1 MKKSVLFLFLLLSTG
16 IAFSQTTITLQDQCN
31 CEVLSGTDV
40 SSPGALVPSGA
51 DTGDIYVNTNTGTI
65 YFWDGNS
72 WELTATDDQQLTGFT
87 FNDATN
93 TLTLT
98 LEDGGSVN
106 VDLSSLSDSL
116 IDTNTTIASFGIDG
130 ANTNLVITDSDT
142 NTYAVALAD
151 IAALIDTDDQTLSE
165 VLSEGNSA
173 GTSITNV
180 TDPTNAQDAATKNYV
195 DTQIT
200 ANEADG
206 SETIVNGGTD
216 ISVSGSGTTGD
227 PYIVNSTFTEVDG
240 SITNEIQ
247 DLASVLGEGNSAGT
261 SITNV
266 TDPTNAQDAAT
277 KNYVD
282 TQITANAADG
292 SETIV
297 NGGTDISVS
306 GSGTTGDPYVVNNTF
321 TEVDGS
327 ITNEVNTRFEVSG
340 ANLEIEDGNGT
351 LQVPLANLGSDDQTL
366 SEVLSEGNSA
376 GTSITNVTDP
386 TNAQDAATKNYVD
399 SQITANAAD
408 GSETIVNG
416 GTDIS
421 VSGSGTTGDPYVV
434 NNTFTEVDG
443 SVTNEIN
450 TRFEVSG
457 ANLEIEDGNGTLQVP
472 LANLGSD
479 DQTLS
484 EVLSEGNSAGTSI
497 TNVTDPTNAQ
507 DAATKNYV
515 DTQITANAADGS
527 ETIVNGGTDISV
539 SGSGTT
545 GDPYIVN
552 NTFTEVDGSIT
563 NEIQDLAS
571 VLGEGNS
578 AGTSITNV
586 TDPTNAQDAATKNYV
601 DTQITANAADGSET
615 IVNGG
620 TDISVSGS
628 GTTGDPYVV
637 NNTFTEVDGSITNE
651 IQDLASVLG
660 EGNSAGTSITNVTDP
675 TNAQDAATKNYVDSQ
690 ITANAADGSETIVNA
705 GTDISV
711 SGSGTTGDPYVVN
724 NTFTEVDGS
733 VTNEINTRF
742 EVSGANLE
750 IEDGNGTLQVPL
762 ANLGSDDQTLSE
774 VLSEGNSAG
783 TSITNVTDP
792 TNAQDAATKNYVD
805 SQITANA
812 ADGSETIVN
821 GGTDISVSGSGTTGD
836 PYIVNSTFT
845 EVDGSI
851 TNEMQDLASVLGEG
865 NSAGTSITNVT
876 DPTNAQDAATK
887 NYVDTQ
893 ITANA
898 ADGSETIVNGGTDI
912 SVSGSG
918 TTGDSTFT
926 EVDGSVTNEI
936 NTRFDGKWGEP

>member
-1 MKKSVLFLFLLLSTG
+1 VNSTFTEVDGSITNEIQDLASVLG
-16 IAFSQTTITLQDQCN
+16 
-31 CEVLSGTDV
+31 
-40 SSPGALVPSGA
+40 
-51 DTGDIYVNTNTGTI
+51 
-65 YFWDGNS
+65 
-72 WELTATDDQQLTGFT
+72 
-87 FNDATN
+87 
-93 TLTLT
+93 
-98 LEDGGSVN
+98 
-106 VDLSSLSDSL
+106 
-116 IDTNTTIASFGIDG
+116 
-130 ANTNLVITDSDT
+130 
-142 NTYAVALAD
+142 
-151 IAALIDTDDQTLSE
+151 
-165 VLSEGNSA
+165 EGNSA

-200 ANEADG
+200 ANAADG
-206 SETIVNGGTD
+206 SETIVNAGTD

-282 TQITANAADG
+282 SQITANAADG

-297 NGGTDISVS
+297 NAGTDISVS
-306 GSGTTGDPYVVNNTF
+306 GSGTTGDPYIVNSTF

-327 ITNEVNTRFEVSG
+327 I
-340 ANLEIEDGNGT
+340 
-351 LQVPLANLGSDDQTL
+351 
-366 SEVLSEGNSA
+366 
-376 GTSITNVTDP
+376 
-386 TNAQDAATKNYVD
+386 
-399 SQITANAAD
+399 
-408 GSETIVNG
+408 
-416 GTDIS
+416 
-421 VSGSGTTGDPYVV
+421 
-434 NNTFTEVDG
+434 
-443 SVTNEIN
+443 TNEIN

-527 ETIVNGGTDISV
+527 ETVVNGGTDISV

-545 GDPYIVN
+545 GDPYI
-552 NTFTEVDGSIT
+552 
-563 NEIQDLAS
+563 
-571 VLGEGNS
+571 
-578 AGTSITNV
+578 
-586 TDPTNAQDAATKNYV
+586 
-601 DTQITANAADGSET
+601 
-615 IVNGG
+615 
-620 TDISVSGS
+620 
-628 GTTGDPYVV
+628 V

-750 IEDGNGTLQVPL
+750 IEDSNGTLQVAL
-762 ANLGSDDQTLSE
+762 ADINIDQTASDVDLDTSVDSDGDGSSE
-774 VLSEGNSAG
+774 TTVEGAIQAMSPIVSKAARIFYPPSIAVDASTNGIGRTLNLYDQYVAQFG
-783 TSITNVTDP
+783 TPAVASLGAPAAIP
-792 TNAQDAATKNYVD
+792 TYAATDLYYYVTYAD
-805 SQITANA
+805 PAVFDNMSIDASGELTYDIVGQPSDYNA
-812 ADGSETIVN
+812 LI
-821 GGTDISVSGSGTTGD
+821 
-836 PYIVNSTFT
+836 
-845 EVDGSI
+845 
-851 TNEMQDLASVLGEG
+851 
-865 NSAGTSITNVT
+865 NVVFVV
-876 DPTNAQDAATK
+876 K
-887 NYVDTQ
+887 
-893 ITANA
+893 
-898 ADGSETIVNGGTDI
+898 
-912 SVSGSG
+912 
-918 TTGDSTFT
+918 
-926 EVDGSVTNEI
+926 
-936 NTRFDGKWGEP
+936 

>member
-195 DTQIT
+195 DSQIT
-200 ANEADG
+200 ANAADG
-206 SETIVNGGTD
+206 SETIVNAGTD

-306 GSGTTGDPYVVNNTF
+306 GSGTTGDPYVVNSTF

-340 ANLEIEDGNGT
+340 ANLEIEDSNGT
-351 LQVPLANLGSDDQTL
+351 LQVALADINIDQTASDVDL
-366 SEVLSEGNSA
+366 DTSVDSDGDGSSETTVEGAIQAMSPIVSKAARIFYPPSIAVDASTNGVGLTLNLYDQYVA
-376 GTSITNVTDP
+376 QFGTPAVASLGAPAAIP
-386 TNAQDAATKNYVD
+386 TYAATDLYYYV
-399 SQITANAAD
+399 TYAD
-408 GSETIVNG
+408 PAVFDNMSI
-416 GTDIS
+416 D
-421 VSGSGTTGDPYVV
+421 VSGELTYDIVGQPSDYNALINVV
-434 NNTFTEVDG
+434 F
-443 SVTNEIN
+443 
-450 TRFEVSG
+450 
-457 ANLEIEDGNGTLQVP
+457 
-472 LANLGSD
+472 
-479 DQTLS
+479 
-484 EVLSEGNSAGTSI
+484 
-497 TNVTDPTNAQ
+497 
-507 DAATKNYV
+507 
-515 DTQITANAADGS
+515 
-527 ETIVNGGTDISV
+527 
-539 SGSGTT
+539 
-545 GDPYIVN
+545 
-552 NTFTEVDGSIT
+552 
-563 NEIQDLAS
+563 
-571 VLGEGNS
+571 
-578 AGTSITNV
+578 
-586 TDPTNAQDAATKNYV
+586 
-601 DTQITANAADGSET
+601 
-615 IVNGG
+615 
-620 TDISVSGS
+620 
-628 GTTGDPYVV
+628 VV
-637 NNTFTEVDGSITNE
+637 
-651 IQDLASVLG
+651 
-660 EGNSAGTSITNVTDP
+660 
-675 TNAQDAATKNYVDSQ
+675 K
-690 ITANAADGSETIVNA
+690 
-705 GTDISV
+705 
-711 SGSGTTGDPYVVN
+711 
-724 NTFTEVDGS
+724 
-733 VTNEINTRF
+733 
-742 EVSGANLE
+742 
-750 IEDGNGTLQVPL
+750 
-762 ANLGSDDQTLSE
+762 
-774 VLSEGNSAG
+774 
-783 TSITNVTDP
+783 
-792 TNAQDAATKNYVD
+792 
-805 SQITANA
+805 
-812 ADGSETIVN
+812 
-821 GGTDISVSGSGTTGD
+821 
-836 PYIVNSTFT
+836 
-845 EVDGSI
+845 
-851 TNEMQDLASVLGEG
+851 
-865 NSAGTSITNVT
+865 
-876 DPTNAQDAATK
+876 
-887 NYVDTQ
+887 
-893 ITANA
+893 
-898 ADGSETIVNGGTDI
+898 
-912 SVSGSG
+912 
-918 TTGDSTFT
+918 
-926 EVDGSVTNEI
+926 
-936 NTRFDGKWGEP
+936 

>member
-51 DTGDIYVNTNTGTI
+51 DIGDIYVNTNTGTI

-200 ANEADG
+200 ANAADG

-216 ISVSGSGTTGD
+216 ISVSGTGTTGD

-282 TQITANAADG
+282 TQITANTADG

-297 NGGTDISVS
+297 NG
-306 GSGTTGDPYVVNNTF
+306 
-321 TEVDGS
+321 
-327 ITNEVNTRFEVSG
+327 
-340 ANLEIEDGNGT
+340 
-351 LQVPLANLGSDDQTL
+351 
-366 SEVLSEGNSA
+366 
-376 GTSITNVTDP
+376 
-386 TNAQDAATKNYVD
+386 
-399 SQITANAAD
+399 
-408 GSETIVNG
+408 
-416 GTDIS
+416 
-421 VSGSGTTGDPYVV
+421 
-434 NNTFTEVDG
+434 
-443 SVTNEIN
+443 
-450 TRFEVSG
+450 
-457 ANLEIEDGNGTLQVP
+457 
-472 LANLGSD
+472 
-479 DQTLS
+479 
-484 EVLSEGNSAGTSI
+484 
-497 TNVTDPTNAQ
+497 
-507 DAATKNYV
+507 
-515 DTQITANAADGS
+515 
-527 ETIVNGGTDISV
+527 
-539 SGSGTT
+539 
-545 GDPYIVN
+545 
-552 NTFTEVDGSIT
+552 
-563 NEIQDLAS
+563 
-571 VLGEGNS
+571 
-578 AGTSITNV
+578 
-586 TDPTNAQDAATKNYV
+586 
-601 DTQITANAADGSET
+601 
-615 IVNGG
+615 
-620 TDISVSGS
+620 
-628 GTTGDPYVV
+628 
-637 NNTFTEVDGSITNE
+637 
-651 IQDLASVLG
+651 
-660 EGNSAGTSITNVTDP
+660 
-675 TNAQDAATKNYVDSQ
+675 
-690 ITANAADGSETIVNA
+690 

-836 PYIVNSTFT
+836 PYVVNNTFTEVDGSITNEIQDLASVLGEGNSAGTSITNVTDPTNAQDAATKNYMDSQITANAADGSETIVNGGTDISVSGSGTTGDPYIVNSTFT

-851 TNEMQDLASVLGEG
+851 TNEIQDLASVLGEG

-893 ITANA
+893 ITANT

-918 TTGDSTFT
+918 TTGDPYVVNSTFT

-936 NTRFDGKWGEP
+936 NTRFEVSGANLEIEDSNGTLQVPLANLGSDDQTLSEVLSEGNSAGTSITNVTDPTNAQDAATKNYVD

>member
-195 DTQIT
+195 DSQIT
-200 ANEADG
+200 ANAADG
-206 SETIVNGGTD
+206 SETIVNAGTD

-227 PYIVNSTFTEVDG
+227 PYIVNSTFTEVDGSITNEIQDLASVLGEGNSAGTSITNVTDPTNAQDAATKNYVDSQITANAADGSETIVNAGTDISVSGSGTIGDPYVVNNTFTEVDG

-340 ANLEIEDGNGT
+340 ANLEIEDSNGT
-351 LQVPLANLGSDDQTL
+351 LQVALADINIDQTASDVDL
-366 SEVLSEGNSA
+366 DTSVDSDGDGSSETTVEGAIQAMSPIVSKAARIFYPPSIAVDASTNGVGLTLNLYDQYVA
-376 GTSITNVTDP
+376 QFGTPAVASLGAPAAIP
-386 TNAQDAATKNYVD
+386 TYAATDLYYYV
-399 SQITANAAD
+399 TYAD
-408 GSETIVNG
+408 PAVFDNMSI
-416 GTDIS
+416 D
-421 VSGSGTTGDPYVV
+421 VSGELTYDIVGQPSDYNALINVV
-434 NNTFTEVDG
+434 F
-443 SVTNEIN
+443 
-450 TRFEVSG
+450 
-457 ANLEIEDGNGTLQVP
+457 
-472 LANLGSD
+472 
-479 DQTLS
+479 
-484 EVLSEGNSAGTSI
+484 
-497 TNVTDPTNAQ
+497 
-507 DAATKNYV
+507 
-515 DTQITANAADGS
+515 
-527 ETIVNGGTDISV
+527 
-539 SGSGTT
+539 
-545 GDPYIVN
+545 
-552 NTFTEVDGSIT
+552 
-563 NEIQDLAS
+563 
-571 VLGEGNS
+571 
-578 AGTSITNV
+578 
-586 TDPTNAQDAATKNYV
+586 
-601 DTQITANAADGSET
+601 
-615 IVNGG
+615 
-620 TDISVSGS
+620 
-628 GTTGDPYVV
+628 VV
-637 NNTFTEVDGSITNE
+637 
-651 IQDLASVLG
+651 
-660 EGNSAGTSITNVTDP
+660 
-675 TNAQDAATKNYVDSQ
+675 K
-690 ITANAADGSETIVNA
+690 
-705 GTDISV
+705 
-711 SGSGTTGDPYVVN
+711 
-724 NTFTEVDGS
+724 
-733 VTNEINTRF
+733 
-742 EVSGANLE
+742 
-750 IEDGNGTLQVPL
+750 
-762 ANLGSDDQTLSE
+762 
-774 VLSEGNSAG
+774 
-783 TSITNVTDP
+783 
-792 TNAQDAATKNYVD
+792 
-805 SQITANA
+805 
-812 ADGSETIVN
+812 
-821 GGTDISVSGSGTTGD
+821 
-836 PYIVNSTFT
+836 
-845 EVDGSI
+845 
-851 TNEMQDLASVLGEG
+851 
-865 NSAGTSITNVT
+865 
-876 DPTNAQDAATK
+876 
-887 NYVDTQ
+887 
-893 ITANA
+893 
-898 ADGSETIVNGGTDI
+898 
-912 SVSGSG
+912 
-918 TTGDSTFT
+918 
-926 EVDGSVTNEI
+926 
-936 NTRFDGKWGEP
+936 